1 MIQDNINKISCF
13 LKLFQSLGVLLL
25 FFIFQATLAFSLQ
38 PLSNLE
44 DTDHFGTDWVIEID
58 TVIAG
63 KHRNLK
69 NFIIQSGVKVM
80 VWPSTVT
87 SSPWHGARFGKLELH
102 ASSIKIDGKLSA
114 NSSGPGVGGYPRGGG
129 EGGGKFASNGA
140 GHAGFGG
147 SNSYGKD
154 MGGSSYGKEDESYF
168 NFSQTLEGGSE
179 GGSGASAPGRG
190 GGAIFLSASS
200 ITINTIES
208 NAGDGGNLNYND
220 YGYPGGGGSG
230 GAILI
235 DAHFIQI
242 KNISV
247 KGGNGGYAARSE
259 YANAG
264 GGSGGRIKIFYN
276 LLEISHSDVS
286 GGNGGIQNTYCSNC
300 RSGQAGSSGSFY
312 TNRKPTI
319 PILQK
324 PFTKSFVKKSPSFQW
339 MISSDL
345 DNKANPIS
353 YEMEVSTDP
362 IFNSVLTGARPSDS
376 ILDSETFFEEGIN
389 YYWRVRSFDQQSF
402 SDWSD
407 SRMFVS
413 VSTPTGISLDRVSS
427 SSFTL
432 SFGLNNLDKNAAET
446 PYKILVSSKLNFDNA
461 FFSKEVP
468 KNFGNV
474 VVSNLLP
481 NTTYFGKA
489 CALLSDGSEL
499 CSLIKDT
506 VTLALPPN
514 SITLSLLTSSSVR
527 VSWQNRDNPQ
537 GTSYVAQIS
546 SFSDFSNAL
555 SSTTNEF
562 SVFYDRLFPNNRYYL
577 RVAGRNWNGV
587 ENFSTTTF
595 FVTLPNLPAL
605 PVLNL
610 VGMNVLNLQWNT
622 TNNPEETEYL
632 VELSTKNNF
641 DFLAQSSL
649 WTKEANLKSVSLQ
662 PNTTYWFRIKARN
675 QMGLE
680 TDFLILKPTVTLTE
694 SPPAPQLDAG
704 YDELSSL
711 GYFVRVFPSF
721 GNNHPQTE
729 LAIQNLETGQY
740 LQGNGTTDIFPVWK
754 TKKDWE
760 SSLISNAEGV
770 LSGLALYRYQVY
782 AKNFDQTLN
791 SSPSPPVSVL
801 TPPESPLNLK
811 VMEIADS
818 SLEISIDPVTGADKY
833 WVYSATWARASSSQY
848 LHIGTITPSATTF
861 NDDLDG
867 SAPDPPTINLVKVST
882 AQLFLSWAAPLISA
896 SEPRYY
902 RVTAV
907 DNFNRSG
914 EKSMI
919 ALGAS
924 QVTPVIREYGIFRN
938 NLFLSS
944 TAAQSFTDMNL
955 SPNTT
960 YQYSIVARSNENLV
974 GKPAIYFFYTD
985 SEGQPHENLN
995 PNEET
1000 LLILGVETYDS
1011 DNDGWGD
1018 AIKIICNLP
1027 LDSSLINPLEFIVTA
1042 SPSQPAVKLINSPQ
1056 NSGDARIFYILTQ
1069 SSFSSSIEPKVQF
1082 IGNSLPR
1089 HDGKYIALEKRIY
1102 TALDRL
1108 APRLNKV
1115 KAATLENSNQTVV
1128 QVTLS
1133 EAIPENQATNVS
1145 YWRIESPV
1153 DKVLNIKPSAIHYE
1167 KNSTEVKL
1175 ILPISLPKSNS
1186 ILVQGLNL
1194 QDLKGNKSSATFVTA
1209 PSMLGA
1215 FSLDSSAAN
1224 GGRKPYGR
1232 AVNPSAPVTVYFDR
1246 EMDPNTLSSG
1256 LSLRMIKDSTG
1267 KLKNQTV
1274 AGRVSFSPGIKESKL
1289 VPDEPLERG
1298 AAYRVTV
1305 STSVLDFY
1313 GFSADKE
1320 IFWEFK
1326 IALDRF
1332 KQNILFPEDRLK
1344 VIINPG
1350 TFSEDMG
1357 VTVNLDPVQNGEQAE
1372 KTILLKAID
1381 LEKRKGSGL
1390 GAEHHYPLSSMMF
1403 EIFAENSL
1411 GQILK
1416 GELGNSVIFSI
1427 VYLDQ
1432 DNDGVIDGSNP
1443 QIKANSLEFYRLDE
1457 TRGEFVRLAG
1467 TRIDPIQKTVSIAVN
1482 HFSIFAVMSS
1492 IQAEISQVRIGPN
1505 PWEVSKHS
1513 QLTLDYLPFGSEID
1527 VYRVTGQKAAS
1538 LKANESSGIFKW
1550 NGTNEDGE
1558 PLGSGV
1564 YFLEVRHE
1572 GSKKRIPLTLIR

>member
-1 MIQDNINKISCF
+1 M
-13 LKLFQSLGVLLL
+13 FQSLGFLLL
-25 FFIFQATLAFSLQ
+25 FIVLKANFAFSLQ
-38 PLSNLE
+38 PASNLE
-44 DTDHFGTDWVIEID
+44 DTDHHGTDWVIEID

-63 KHRNLK
+63 EHRNIK
-69 NFIIQSGVKVM
+69 NFIIQSGVKVL

-87 SSPWHGARFGKLELH
+87 ASPWHGARFGKLELH
-102 ASSIKIDGKLSA
+102 ASTIKINGKLSA
-114 NSSGPGVGGYPRGGG
+114 NSSGSGIGGYPRGAG
-129 EGGGKFASNGA
+129 EGGGRFPSNGA

-154 MGGSSYGKEDESYF
+154 MAGSSYGKEDESYF
-168 NFSQTLEGGSE
+168 NFSQTLETGSE
-179 GGSGASAPGRG
+179 GGGGASYPGRG
-190 GGAIFLSASS
+190 GGYIFLSASS

-208 NAGDGGNLNYND
+208 NGGDGGNLNYND
-220 YGYPGGGGSG
+220 FGYPGGGGSG

-242 KNISV
+242 KAISV

-259 YANAG
+259 YANGG

-276 LLEISHSDVS
+276 FLEINRSDVS
-286 GGNGGIQNTYCSNC
+286 GGNGGIQNYYCSNC
-300 RSGQAGSSGSFY
+300 RTGQEGSSGSFY

-324 PFTKSFVKKSPSFQW
+324 PLTKSFVKKSPSFQW

-345 DNKANPIS
+345 DNTANPIS

-362 IFNSVLTGARPSDS
+362 IFNSVLYGASLFDS
-376 ILDSETFFEEGIN
+376 ILDSETSFKEGIN
-389 YYWRVRSFDQQSF
+389 YYWRVRSFDQHSF

-413 VSTPTGISLDRVSS
+413 VSTPTGVSMSRVAS

-432 SFGLNNLDKNAAET
+432 TFGLNNLDENDAET
-446 PYKILVSSKLNFDNA
+446 PYKILVSSKPNFDNA
-461 FFSKEVP
+461 LFSKEVP
-468 KNFGNV
+468 KKFGELE
-474 VVSNLLP
+474 VSNLLP
-481 NTTYFGKA
+481 NTTYFGKI
-489 CALLSDGSEL
+489 CALLTDGSEL
-499 CSLIKDT
+499 CSLINEP
-506 VTLALPPN
+506 VTHAVPPN
-514 SITLSLLTSSSVR
+514 NIGLSLLTSSSVR
-527 VSWQNRDNPQ
+527 VSWENGDNPK

-562 SVFYDRLFPNNRYYL
+562 SVFFNRLFPNNTYYL
-577 RVAGRNWNGV
+577 RVAGKNWMGI
-587 ENFSTTTF
+587 ESFSTTTI
-595 FVTLPNLPAL
+595 FVTLPNLPAQ

-622 TNNPEETEYL
+622 NDNPEGTEYL
-632 VELSTKNNF
+632 VEVSTKNNF
-641 DFLAQSSL
+641 DFFAQSSL
-649 WTKEANLKSVSLQ
+649 WTKEANVKSAFLQ

-680 TDFLILKPTVTLTE
+680 TDYLILKATVTLTE
-694 SPPAPQLDAG
+694 SPPVPQLVAG
-704 YDELSSL
+704 YDELNSL

-740 LQGNGTTDIFPVWK
+740 LQGNGTTDILPIWK

-760 SSLISNAEGV
+760 SALISNAEGV
-770 LSGLALYRYQVY
+770 LSGLAIYRYQVY
-782 AKNFDQTLN
+782 AKNFDQIVN
-791 SSPSPPVSVL
+791 SSPSPPVSAI
-801 TPPESPLNLK
+801 TPPEPPLNLK
-811 VMEIADS
+811 VKEKDDS
-818 SLEISIDPVTGADKY
+818 SLEVSIDPVPGADKY

-848 LHIGTITPSATTF
+848 LHIGTITPSAITY

-867 SAPDPPTINLVKVST
+867 SVPDLPTIKLVKGST
-882 AQLFLSWAAPLISA
+882 TQLFLSWDTPLILP

-914 EKSMI
+914 EKSLI
-919 ALGAS
+919 AMGAS
-924 QVTPVIREYGIFRN
+924 QVTPVISDYGIFRN

-944 TAAQSFTDMNL
+944 TTAQSYTDSNL

-960 YQYSIVARSNENLV
+960 YQYSIAARSNENRV
-974 GKPAIYFFYTD
+974 GKPATYFFYTD

-1018 AIKIICNLP
+1018 AIRIICNLP
-1027 LDSSLINPLEFIVTA
+1027 LDTSLINPSEFIVTA
-1042 SPSQPAVKLINSPQ
+1042 SPSQPAIKLISSPQ
-1056 NSGDARIFYILTQ
+1056 IFGDTRIFYIVTQ
-1069 SSFSSSIEPKVQF
+1069 SSFSSSTEPKVEF

-1089 HDGKYIALEKRIY
+1089 NDGKYISLEKKIY

-1133 EAIPENQATNVS
+1133 EGVPENQALNIS
-1145 YWRIESPV
+1145 SWRIESPV
-1153 DKVLNIKPSAIHYE
+1153 GKVLDIKPSAIYYE

-1194 QDLKGNKSSATFVTA
+1194 QDLKGNKSTAAFATA
-1209 PSMLGA
+1209 PSLLGA

-1224 GGRKPYGR
+1224 AGRKPYGR
-1232 AVNPSAPVTVYFDR
+1232 AVNPIEPITVYFDR
-1246 EMDPNTLSSG
+1246 EMDTNTLSSG
-1256 LSLRMIKDSTG
+1256 LSLRMIKDSAG
-1267 KLKNQTV
+1267 KLKNSSIH
-1274 AGRVSFSPGIKESKL
+1274 GRVSFSSEAKECKL
-1289 VPDEPLERG
+1289 VPQEPFERG
-1298 AAYRVTV
+1298 ATYRVTV
-1305 STSVLDFY
+1305 STSVLDSY
-1313 GFSADKE
+1313 GFNAGKE

-1326 IALDRF
+1326 TALDRSV
-1332 KQNILFPEDRLK
+1332 QNSVVPYDHLK

-1350 TFSEDMG
+1350 TFFEDMG
-1357 VTVNLDPVQNGEQAE
+1357 ITVNLDPLQNGEQAE
-1372 KTILLKAID
+1372 KTVLLKAME
-1381 LEKRKGSGL
+1381 LEKRRGAGL

-1403 EIFAENSL
+1403 EIFAENSF
-1411 GQILK
+1411 GKILK
-1416 GELGNSVIFSI
+1416 GELGNNVFFSI

-1443 QIKANSLEFYRLDE
+1443 QIKAKSLEFYRLDE
-1457 TRGEFVRLAG
+1457 TKGEFVRLEG
-1467 TRIDPIQKTVSIAVN
+1467 TRIDPIQKTVSVAVN

-1492 IQAEISQVRIGPN
+1492 IQAEISQVRMGPN
-1505 PWEVSKHS
+1505 PWEVSKYS
-1513 QLTLDYLPFGSEID
+1513 YLTLDYLPLGSEID

-1538 LKANESSGIFKW
+1538 LKANESSGILKW
-1550 NGTNEDGE
+1550 NGANEDGE

-1564 YFLEVRHE
+1564 YFLEMRHE